1 MSRFREERGHAL
13 VQEMSMRVLVS
24 PLRRAALALGVLAAF
39 AGAALAAEFPFGR
52 ELLLDVAP
60 MKGSKRVPVLDI
72 APNGIAAIDLWCN
85 SLQARL
91 IVVADTITVL
101 TGPKTERP
109 CPADRAKGDEDML
122 SALSQATNWRLDGE
136 TLVLTGGATLRFR
149 MQTN

>member
-1 MSRFREERGHAL
+1 
-13 VQEMSMRVLVS
+13 MRVLVS
-24 PLRRAALALGVLAAF
+24 PLRRAALALVAVTM
-39 AGAALAAEFPFGR
+39 AALAGTALAADFPFGR
-52 ELLLDVAP
+52 ELLLDAAP

-72 APNGIAAIDLWCN
+72 GMNGIAAIDLWCN

-101 TGPKTERP
+101 TGPKTERA
-109 CPADRAKGDEDML
+109 CPSDRAKGDEDML

-136 TLVLTGGATLRFR
+136 TLVLTGGPATLRFR